1 MRSGTPDPIL
11 PKKNEEIPMAEV
23 IKVKSNSKYED
34 LIAYS
39 RVVVAG
45 DTIYVS
51 NTAGRDYATRE
62 IAPDAAGQ
70 AAKALKT
77 IEGALAS
84 VGATFADVVRLRA
97 FVPDPADMEAV
108 GQVVAKVFAGIDPAG
123 TWTCTPLAHPEM
135 KVEFEVTAYRRRNPS
150 EPEERRRIVL

>member
-1 MRSGTPDPIL
+1 
-11 PKKNEEIPMAEV
+11 MAEIV
-23 IKVKSNSKYED
+23 KVKSNSKYEE
-34 LIAYS
+34 LIGYS

-51 NTAGRDYATRE
+51 NTAGRDYGTRE

-70 AAKALKT
+70 ARKALKN

-84 VGATFADVVRLRA
+84 VGAGFKDVVRFRG

-108 GQVVAKVFAGIDPAG
+108 NAVYAEVFKGIDPAC
-123 TWTCTPLAHPEM
+123 TWTCTPLAHHEM
-135 KVEFEVTAYRRRNPS
+135 KVEFEVTAYRRRDPAA
-150 EPEERRRIVL
+150 PEERRRITL

>member
-1 MRSGTPDPIL
+1 
-11 PKKNEEIPMAEV
+11 MAEV
-23 IKVKSNSKYED
+23 VKVKSNSKFED
-34 LIAYS
+34 IVNYS

-70 AAKALKT
+70 TVKALKN

-84 VGATFADVVRLRA
+84 VGATFKDVVRYRA
-97 FVPDPADMEAV
+97 FVPDPADMPAV
-108 GQVVAKVFAGIDPAG
+108 NEIVARVFQGVDPAA
-123 TWTCTPLAHPEM
+123 TWTCTPLAHHEM
-135 KVEFEVTAYRRRNPS
+135 KVEIEMTAYRRRDPS
-150 EPEERRRIVL
+150 APEERRRITL

>member
-1 MRSGTPDPIL
+1 
-11 PKKNEEIPMAEV
+11 MAEIV
-23 IKVKSNSKYED
+23 KVKSNSKFED
-34 LIAYS
+34 MINYS

-70 AAKALKT
+70 TRKALKN

-84 VGATFADVVRLRA
+84 VGATFKDVVRYRA
-97 FVPDPADMEAV
+97 YVPNEADMPAVNQIVGEVFKGVDPAA
-108 GQVVAKVFAGIDPAG
+108 
-123 TWTCTPLAHPEM
+123 TWTCTPLAHHEM
-135 KVEFEVTAYRRRNPS
+135 KVEFEMTAYRRRNPE
-150 EPEERRRIVL
+150 EPEERRRITL